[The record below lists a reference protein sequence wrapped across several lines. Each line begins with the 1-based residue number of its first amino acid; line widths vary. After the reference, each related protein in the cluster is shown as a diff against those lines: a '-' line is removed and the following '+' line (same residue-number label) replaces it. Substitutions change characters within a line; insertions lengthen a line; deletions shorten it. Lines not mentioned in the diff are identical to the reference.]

1 MKISTYKA
9 GSIVIKKAKNGNYP
23 TIQKVI
29 IVIEGAI
36 KKSKNINTL
45 AVRSQIYGEDFL
57 LETKNKGRYD
67 DDIIMESNGILAEI
81 SADLIKDIIKGEID
95 TIIRRREMIK
105 E

>member
-1 MKISTYKA
+1 M
-9 GSIVIKKAKNGNYP
+9 IKKAKNGNYP

-81 SADLIKDIIKGEID
+81 SADLVKDIIRGEID